1 MVGTAA
7 MGDVTMVLQPGA
19 AAPILLPTCQTLS
32 SPQCQGRVINQCH
45 IFSFPSHWKT
55 CTSPCTATEVG
66 RTEGEGKVPESI
78 GLKLHMPNTGFESYS
93 PPNLFK
99 TQPVMTVLPQQQE
112 WAGEA
117 GDGQ

>member
-1 MVGTAA
+1 M
-7 MGDVTMVLQPGA
+7 
-19 AAPILLPTCQTLS
+19 LL
-32 SPQCQGRVINQCH
+32 INAT
-45 IFSFPSHWKT
+45 SFPFQVTGKHVLALAL
-55 CTSPCTATEVG
+55 PTEVG
-66 RTEGEGKVPESI
+66 RTEGEGKVPESL